1 MKPSAVSVGIEKLE
15 TSRSDPN
22 HNVLPISLCAG
33 KVVRLRQQLMG
44 AADAVKGLFG
54 QKKQQDQAVE
64 KLEALRVSLSS
75 ELKLQLS
82 NEALQK
88 MAGAEEHI
96 QCAEFADG
104 MSVHLIAGKDRGG
117 QATIQR

>member
-1 MKPSAVSVGIEKLE
+1 
-15 TSRSDPN
+15 
-22 HNVLPISLCAG
+22 
-33 KVVRLRQQLMG
+33 MG

-82 NEALQK
+82 NKALQK

-117 QATIQR
+117 QATVQRREKYSVHHCDHSISDGRLRERSPSASSQE